1 MRAVTLRNAGTLGP
15 QSRRAAALIFDDP
28 ARIVDRFLSLLE
40 AYWEEAFAAEWERIE
55 PKLAESVEQS
65 GRQIARDGMHAFLL
79 SLVPQLRVDPGG
91 RSFGLD
97 VPHDHRV
104 PIGPKSPLLLIP
116 SVYTWPHVR
125 INCDA
130 PWPLSVVYRAPFLVE
145 RLRQATPPQ
154 LVQLLKAL
162 GDPTRLRILGLLA
175 KQPRSTQ
182 ELAPL
187 VGLTEAGASKQL
199 RLLATAG
206 LLTTKREGYYVVYS
220 LQAEKLA
227 TLSDELR
234 SLVGSG

>member
-1 MRAVTLRNAGTLGP
+1 M
-15 QSRRAAALIFDDP
+15 
-28 ARIVDRFLSLLE
+28 
-40 AYWEEAFAAEWERIE
+40 
-55 PKLAESVEQS
+55 
-65 GRQIARDGMHAFLL
+65 
-79 SLVPQLRVDPGG
+79 
-91 RSFGLD
+91 
-97 VPHDHRV
+97 
-104 PIGPKSPLLLIP
+104 
-116 SVYTWPHVR
+116 R

-175 KQPRSTQ
+175 KQPHSTQ

>member
-1 MRAVTLRNAGTLGP
+1 M
-15 QSRRAAALIFDDP
+15 
-28 ARIVDRFLSLLE
+28 
-40 AYWEEAFAAEWERIE
+40 
-55 PKLAESVEQS
+55 
-65 GRQIARDGMHAFLL
+65 
-79 SLVPQLRVDPGG
+79 
-91 RSFGLD
+91 
-97 VPHDHRV
+97 
-104 PIGPKSPLLLIP
+104 
-116 SVYTWPHVR
+116 
-125 INCDA
+125 
-130 PWPLSVVYRAPFLVE
+130 
-145 RLRQATPPQ
+145 
-154 LVQLLKAL
+154 AL

>member
-1 MRAVTLRNAGTLGP
+1 M
-15 QSRRAAALIFDDP
+15 
-28 ARIVDRFLSLLE
+28 
-40 AYWEEAFAAEWERIE
+40 
-55 PKLAESVEQS
+55 
-65 GRQIARDGMHAFLL
+65 
-79 SLVPQLRVDPGG
+79 
-91 RSFGLD
+91 
-97 VPHDHRV
+97 
-104 PIGPKSPLLLIP
+104 
-116 SVYTWPHVR
+116 
-125 INCDA
+125 
-130 PWPLSVVYRAPFLVE
+130 
-145 RLRQATPPQ
+145 
-154 LVQLLKAL
+154 AL

-206 LLTTKREGYYVVYS
+206 LLTTKREGYYVVYA